1 MRSRISSQPDRVPD
15 AMSESRLQQLRNKA
29 AVTPLKEKGIR
40 PAGAPFP
47 MASPE
52 TGYYGVPLLK
62 PPQWRW
68 EVPAYFF
75 VGGAAGASAV
85 IAAVAEILGRD
96 PQLVKD
102 AKVQAAIGG
111 ILSPVLLTADLGR
124 PSRFLN
130 MLRVFKYQSA
140 MSVGAWN
147 VMLFSMA
154 AVAAAVMD
162 AIADGLPRFAR
173 PILTRGSSV
182 ASAATGLVMSS
193 YTGVLI
199 GVTSVP
205 VWNRNLS
212 TLPGHFAASGLNS
225 AIAVLELM
233 GHDESRPLNLLGI
246 GAAAA
251 ETVEGAAVELERGP
265 VNDPLKQGKS
275 GLLVRAGGVLSG
287 PVPLLLRLASLFTTK
302 SRARKMR
309 RAAAAC
315 SLAGSVLTR
324 YGWISAGQ
332 ASTQDY
338 RLPLD
343 IPAEPRTELTS
354 LRPSQISAD

>member
-1 MRSRISSQPDRVPD
+1 MRSLISSQPDRLPD
-15 AMSESRLQQLRNKA
+15 LTSEARLQQLREKA

-47 MASPE
+47 VASPE
-52 TGYYGVPLLK
+52 TGYYGIPLLK
-62 PPQWRW
+62 PPQWKW

-85 IAAVAEILGRD
+85 IAAVAEVLGRD
-96 PQLVKD
+96 PQLVRD
-102 AKVQAAIGG
+102 AKTQAAIGG
-111 ILSPVLLTADLGR
+111 ILSPALLTADLGR

-130 MLRVFKYQSA
+130 MLRVFKYQSV

-147 VMLFSMA
+147 VTLFSMSS
-154 AVAAAVMD
+154 VAAAVMG

-173 PILTRGSSV
+173 PVLIMGSSA
-182 ASAATGLVMSS
+182 ASAVTGMVMSS

-225 AIAVLELM
+225 AVAVLELM

-246 GAAAA
+246 GAAAT
-251 ETVEGAAVELERGP
+251 ETLEGAAVELERGP

-275 GLLVRAGGVLSG
+275 GLLVRAGGALSG
-287 PVPLLLRLASLFTTK
+287 PVPLLLRLASLFT
-302 SRARKMR
+302 SRPRAKKLR
-309 RAAAAC
+309 RAAAVC
-315 SLAGSVLTR
+315 SIAGSVLTR
-324 YGWISAGQ
+324 YGWVSAGQ
-332 ASTQDY
+332 ASTHDY
-338 RLPLD
+338 RLPLK
-343 IPAEPRTELTS
+343 IPAERRREVGS
-354 LRPSQISAD
+354 HQPSQISAD